1 LRQEKK
7 KQKRKMRRAM
17 GPMMPAT
24 IGTTGTGA
32 WCVTTI
38 GLVSLFVGV
47 GEKDCVV
54 VAVTVRWVLM
64 VSQVSGR
71 CVMQVVAPLVVR
83 QKHVFELPQHV
94 SEDVDTGV
102 GVQVAVGRES
112 VFEEELAGSG
122 GARFKQLAD
131 VLT

>member
-1 LRQEKK
+1 
-7 KQKRKMRRAM
+7 
-17 GPMMPAT
+17 
-24 IGTTGTGA
+24 
-32 WCVTTI
+32 
-38 GLVSLFVGV
+38 
-47 GEKDCVV
+47 
-54 VAVTVRWVLM
+54 
-64 VSQVSGR
+64 
-71 CVMQVVAPLVVR
+71 VVR

-122 GARFKQLAD
+122 GARLKQLAD